1 MELMVLDIENAVGE
15 LKEFHAGLHRFFMT
29 KTRYVA
35 GQALQYSQ
43 GLLFG
48 SERKNMTNMEKT
60 VLDSDHQALQHFL
73 SNSQWDEEG
82 VIMEIQGRISEL
94 IGNPAH
100 GSVHIDES
108 GFLKDGAH
116 SVGAKRQYCGR
127 FGKVDNCQVGVFPR
141 YAMHSDRTLIDK
153 RLYLPKS

>member
-1 MELMVLDIENAVGE
+1 MELRVLDIENAVSE

-48 SERKNMTNMEKT
+48 SERKNMTNMEMT
-60 VLDSDHQALQHFL
+60 VPDSDHQALQHFL

-82 VIMEIQGRISEL
+82 VITEIQERISEL

-100 GSVHIDES
+100 GSLHFDES
-108 GFLKDGAH
+108 
-116 SVGAKRQYCGR
+116 
-127 FGKVDNCQVGVFPR
+127 
-141 YAMHSDRTLIDK
+141 
-153 RLYLPKS
+153 

>member
-1 MELMVLDIENAVGE
+1 
-15 LKEFHAGLHRFFMT
+15 MT

-48 SERKNMTNMEKT
+48 SERKNMTNMETT

-82 VIMEIQGRISEL
+82 VITEIQGRISEL

-100 GSVHIDES
+100 GSLHFDES

-116 SVGAKRQYCGR
+116 SVGTKRQYCGR
-127 FGKVDNCQVGVFPR
+127 FGKVDNCQVGVFRSPGLVWT
-141 YAMHSDRTLIDK
+141 ASTGSSPGFSSSSKVK
-153 RLYLPKS
+153 RSYTYI